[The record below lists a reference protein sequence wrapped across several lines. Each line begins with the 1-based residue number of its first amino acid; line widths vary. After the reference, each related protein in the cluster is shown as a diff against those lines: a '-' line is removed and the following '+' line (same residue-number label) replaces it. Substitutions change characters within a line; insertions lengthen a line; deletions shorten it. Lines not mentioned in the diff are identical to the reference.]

1 MRVLVTGGSGFIG
14 RWVVKALEARGD
26 IPVAYDRLRFRADGG
41 LPLAERVLG
50 DVRDPVFVSE
60 SVALCDGVIHLAG
73 VLGTQETI
81 QYPTPAVETNI
92 TGSLN
97 VFEACTRYRTPCV
110 YITVGNHWMQ
120 NPYSITK
127 TTAERFAHMYNQ
139 ERGAQISIVRALN
152 AYGPGQKTAPVR
164 KIIPTF
170 IQQALKGGPIEIYG
184 DGTQVMDLIYV
195 EDLADILVRA
205 LGKPAAW
212 GEVYSAG
219 TGRPTT
225 VNEIAEAVWGACG
238 QPLPLGGV
246 LRHLPMRPGE
256 PPQSVVVGDPQ
267 TLSPLFLKGPQRLT
281 SLTPLDFLPLAEG
294 LQRTVAYY
302 RERPGA

>member
-1 MRVLVTGGSGFIG
+1 MRILVTGGTGFIG
-14 RWVVKALEARGD
+14 QWVCKALQARGD
-26 IPVAYDRLRFRADGG
+26 VPEVFDRRSAPRD
-41 LPLAERVLG
+41 LPWERVLG
-50 DVRDPVFVSE
+50 DVEHAVSVSE
-60 SVALCDGVIHLAG
+60 AVAASDGVIHLAG

-81 QYPTPAVETNI
+81 QNPSPTIETNI
-92 TGSLN
+92 YGSVH
-97 VFEACTRYRTPCV
+97 VFEACARYHKPCV

-139 ERGAQISIVRALN
+139 ERGACISIVRALN
-152 AYGPGQKTAPVR
+152 AYGPGQKVGPVR

-170 IQQALKGGPIEIYG
+170 ITQALKGGPIEIYG
-184 DGTQVMDLIYV
+184 DGTQIMDLIYV
-195 EDLADILVRA
+195 EDLAEILVQA
-205 LGKPAAW
+205 LGKPAPW

-219 TGRPTT
+219 TGRRTT
-225 VNEIAEAVWGACG
+225 VEEIAQAVWATTGRPDA
-238 QPLPLGGV
+238 LG
-246 LRHLPMRPGE
+246 LAIRHLPMRPGE

-267 TLSPLFLKGPQRLT
+267 TLQPLYPKRGYSFL
-281 SLTPLDFLPLAEG
+281 SLTEG